1 MRNKKIYINNQETNY
16 EVTSDGQV
24 FNTKT
29 GKELKGTI
37 GRNEYRTVQLTI
49 DGKPKSCMVHR
60 LVAQAFCE
68 NPNGYDIVDH
78 IDRNKQNNKAE
89 NLRWTTLKGNA
100 ENVDFK
106 KTSSRTKFDG
116 DFEGP
121 DWSNKI
127 PGYMINKNGII
138 VNIITMNILKGSQR
152 NGYLRILDNQTGK
165 YLSIHRLVWEAFNGP
180 IPEDMVIDH
189 IDGNRSNN
197 ALSNLRLVSQSDNMY
212 NAQKLGHSGQ
222 VKISQYDAQG
232 NYIATYNSIHLAAQA
247 INGNEIA
254 IRKAADR
261 HGKSAGYFWIREDQD
276 ITIDEVLKITTA
288 GKPKSSY
295 LGVTQY
301 TPTGELIA
309 HYSSCK
315 EAGRAVG
322 CSDSTIRRA
331 AAAQRIGVGY
341 YWIIDDS
348 DIDINNLI
356 K

>member
-1 MRNKKIYINNQETNY
+1 MQKKKIYINNQETNY

-37 GRNEYRTVQLTI
+37 GRNEYKTVQLTVG
-49 DGKPKSCMVHR
+49 GKPKSCMVHR

-78 IDRNKQNNKAE
+78 IDRDRQNNKAE
-89 NLRWTTLKGNA
+89 NLRWTTSKGNA
-100 ENVDFK
+100 EN
-106 KTSSRTKFDG
+106 RTKGEITNKHKYYNG
-116 DFEGP
+116 DYTN
-121 DWSNKI
+121 DWKEVYDKFMVSKS
-127 PGYMINKNGII
+127 GEI
-138 VNIITMNILKGSQR
+138 VNLNSRIILKGQER
-152 NGYLRILDNQTGK
+152 NGYIRIDIGNNK
-165 YLSIHRLVWEAFNGP
+165 KISAHRLVWEAFNGP
-180 IPEDMVIDH
+180 IPEGMVIDH

-197 ALSNLRLVSQSDNMY
+197 ALSNLRLVSQSDNMD

-232 NYIATYNSIHLAAQA
+232 KYIATYNSMHLAALA
-247 INGNEIA
+247 VNGNEIA
-254 IRKAADR
+254 IKQAANR
-261 HGKSAGYFWIREDQD
+261 HGKSAGFFWIREDQD

-295 LGVTQY
+295 LGVSQY
-301 TPTGELIA
+301 DSNGKLIA
-309 HYSSCK
+309 HYESCK

-322 CSDSTIRRA
+322 CSDSTVKRA
-331 AAAQRIGVGY
+331 ADAQRLGKGY
-341 YWIIDDS
+341 YWILDNS
-348 DIDINNLI
+348 DVDINNLI